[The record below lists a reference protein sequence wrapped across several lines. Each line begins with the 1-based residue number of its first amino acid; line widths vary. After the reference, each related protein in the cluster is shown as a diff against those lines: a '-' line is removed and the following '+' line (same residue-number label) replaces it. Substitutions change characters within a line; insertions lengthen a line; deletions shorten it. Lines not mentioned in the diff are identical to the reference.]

1 MFSAEYVRFE
11 CSAEALWE
19 YYMKRFQ
26 RLIFVAALA
35 LAAISCSS
43 GGDDD
48 HGMSL
53 TEQLN
58 SGTVVDLEGKSF
70 SEDAAVNSAVTI
82 KNGNFGGKT
91 ITVNSGNVVL
101 DNVQNLK
108 LVVSDNV
115 TDGTVTIRNSKGSAV
130 TVVVKG
136 GSAITIQD
144 SAVLNI
150 SVEKPNAAVN
160 LSGTT
165 TVSAVDVKADGASI
179 KSDSSA
185 MVTNVSVGADVR
197 NIAIEGGTVGV
208 VDAGTATVTV
218 GDGVKINDTT
228 GGKFVVSDNT
238 VKLPADAE
246 KLTIS
251 RVDLIKGSAKTAYE
265 EGDRFDFTGL
275 SATVTYS
282 DGNTATVNLTA
293 ANTKVN
299 GFNTGKVGSCTVTF
313 EYMGKPVSGLLS
325 VTVKESTKEY
335 KMLLEEGVQ
344 LLFDTKYDEGVAKIR
359 AAYEKEQNDETKMY
373 YALAEIATISTDKSV
388 ADIMRNNFGVTSYP
402 STLNALING
411 DWIKEY
417 VGARYVDTYEIVD
430 SDYDSWHVLRV
441 SGTETDSYNIAD
453 TVYVE
458 LEQVPN
464 VGWIRCSDYYD
475 REIYI
480 TNIKLDDNGKYFIT
494 EQSNYVRDLITD
506 STKYYDYNWADE
518 KFVRDDD
525 WGSTAPDFDVPDWLG
540 KSDKYKNSLIGTTQ
554 TAYSVSYLLYGN
566 LIHYNSDGLNGLVD
580 NVLLVFGDKFENAK
594 KLAAEIS
601 DSSVTVPADVIT
613 ALNLNEVL
621 GDSSIRIGKSE
632 LNVLIASMQILKGTF
647 QWLSSY
653 DLSANISS
661 LKKIFAADETDS
673 LKLIRDVISEKTFAI
688 RNADAMTASKNTF
701 LESIG
706 ILDNSYTYLVG
717 PSCEYPQA
725 AKDALKQYGDVL
737 LPAARNLKSCISD
750 GTVFYIPSENPFDS
764 GTWAASEANSSFG
777 IDMGKAFTPGY
788 FSKILKCSDST
799 ITFVGS
805 AETRYYGQNA
815 EGNYVSETSEEEIA
829 ISDSMSYDDVISK
842 ENEKAVVLQ
851 KKYSMNDYNGYLR
864 SYIDIG
870 IKLNKDVLNGLLPGL
885 SFESV
890 TIPIRSSDSEYEVE
904 PFGKLYIMGDMT
916 PWDVDSENS
925 FILMDVKKRLDS
937 TCIFTYEFVYNEETM
952 RRWGGS
958 LGRINFKLISKNNWN
973 GGDWGGKA
981 LVLNSEAVSCE
992 ESWNSANFTCNGLKN
1007 GSTYVVTA
1015 QKSVTGEIMIKI
1027 EGDVGPKIPI
1037 LDKLTATEMKQPGA
1051 CILIEPNNC
1060 EILSQTPICFEERD
1074 EKMVAS
1080 INVKIP
1086 ASNNDFPCFFS
1097 GRIHVGGTADY
1108 WSLEEPLSV
1117 DKDAIISDVPV
1128 RLLVSNNYWSNI
1140 NTNITAELDKD
1151 VNFTITITA
1160 DENGSTI
1167 CATLTE

>member
-1 MFSAEYVRFE
+1 
-11 CSAEALWE
+11 
-19 YYMKRFQ
+19 MKRFQ

-165 TVSAVDVKADGASI
+165 TVTAVDVKADGASI

-185 MVTNVSVGADVR
+185 MVTNVNVGEDVR
-197 NIAIEGGTVGV
+197 NIAIEGGTVGA
-208 VDAGTATVTV
+208 VDAGAATVTV

-228 GGKFVVSDNT
+228 GGKFVVSDDT

-251 RVDLIKGSAKTAYE
+251 RVELVTGSAKTAYE
-265 EGDRFDFTGL
+265 EGDTFDFTGL

-299 GFNTGKVGSCTVTF
+299 GFNAGKVGNCTVTF
-313 EYMGKPVSGLLS
+313 VYMGKTVSGSLS
-325 VTVKESTKEY
+325 VTVKASTKEY
-335 KMLLEEGVQ
+335 KKLLEEGVQ

-402 STLNALING
+402 LTLNALING
-411 DWIKEY
+411 DWLKEY
-417 VGARYVDTYEIVD
+417 KNTEWVWIYEPVKKAD
-430 SDYDSWHVLRV
+430 GWLVRV
-441 SGTETDSYNIAD
+441 NGTETPYYDVSNSIYISLKMDSD
-453 TVYVE
+453 E
-458 LEQVPN
+458 D
-464 VGWIRCSDYYD
+464 WIREYGDYS
-475 REIYI
+475 R
-480 TNIKLDDNGKYFIT
+480 IKDIRLDDNGKYLIDAYDYYV
-494 EQSNYVRDLITD
+494 NYLSGSTIPDSVQLWDYDYTDREKLVFVDED
-506 STKYYDYNWADE
+506 STRQPEYNLPA
-518 KFVRDDD
+518 
-525 WGSTAPDFDVPDWLG
+525 WLKDSDLYKDSLV
-540 KSDKYKNSLIGTTQ
+540 KSEQ
-554 TAYSVSYLLYGN
+554 TARTISWLVYGN
-566 LIHYNSDGLNGLVD
+566 LIECNPNGLNELVD

-601 DSSVTVPADVIT
+601 ESSVTVPADVIA

-661 LKKIFAADETDS
+661 LKKIFAAGETDS

-764 GTWAASEANSSFG
+764 GTWAASATNSSFG

-788 FSKILKCSDST
+788 FSTILKCSDSK
-799 ITFVGS
+799 ITFVGMT
-805 AETRYYGQNA
+805 EIRYDGRNA
-815 EGNYVSETSEEEIA
+815 HGEFVSEVLFKNKVEVSDDAAVDKLTKEAEDKVLALEEK
-829 ISDSMSYDDVISK
+829 YSK
-842 ENEKAVVLQ
+842 EGYTGWIDYTVSVGLKINKA
-851 KKYSMNDYNGYLR
+851 
-864 SYIDIG
+864 
-870 IKLNKDVLNGLLPGL
+870 VLNGLLPGI
-885 SFESV
+885 SFEDDTLWWLGTGYSGSSV
-890 TIPIRSSDSEYEVE
+890 ESTYITSISGDISSKETS
-904 PFGKLYIMGDMT
+904 LTMT
-916 PWDVDSENS
+916 RDKNDPT
-925 FILMDVKKRLDS
+925 LS
-937 TCIFTYEFVYNEETM
+937 TYAFTYDEESMTE
-952 RRWGGS
+952 WGGAY
-958 LGRINFKLISKNNWN
+958 GVINFKLEDRYGGANLSLNTEFVQLTSYGSNITCSGLISGEK
-973 GGDWGGKA
+973 
-981 LVLNSEAVSCE
+981 
-992 ESWNSANFTCNGLKN
+992 
-1007 GSTYVVTA
+1007 YVITA
-1015 QKSVTGEIMIKI
+1015 QKVSSSVVMVKI
-1027 EGDVGPKIPI
+1027 EGKDLGLPEPT
-1037 LDKLTATEMKQPGA
+1037 LSTLNAEEMSHAGA
-1051 CILIEPNNC
+1051 GILIKEDSYQILQNEFIPFEQSGDVYVATKTVIIPAGA
-1060 EILSQTPICFEERD
+1060 EIKWSDADTYALWGCVVVGDGKTLVKVVKQFGAGGTDLGTPVSLSLEHTYNFSVGD
-1074 EKMVAS
+1074 LVAS
-1080 INVKIP
+1080 E
-1086 ASNNDFPCFFS
+1086 
-1097 GRIHVGGTADY
+1097 T
-1108 WSLEEPLSV
+1108 E
-1117 DKDAIISDVPV
+1117 
-1128 RLLVSNNYWSNI
+1128 VS
-1140 NTNITAELDKD
+1140 
-1151 VNFTITITA
+1151 FTITITA
-1160 DENGSTI
+1160 GASGSTI

>member
-115 TDGTVTIRNSKGSAV
+115 TDGTLTIRNSKGSAV

-197 NIAIEGGTVGV
+197 NIAIEGGTVGT

-265 EGDRFDFTGL
+265 EGDTFDFTGL

-299 GFNTGKVGSCTVTF
+299 GFNAGKVGNCTVTF
-313 EYMGKPVSGLLS
+313 VYMGKTVSGSLS
-325 VTVKESTKEY
+325 VTVTASTKEY

-525 WGSTAPDFDVPDWLG
+525 WGSTAPDFNVPDWLA
-540 KSDKYKNSLIGTTQ
+540 KSDIYKSSLIGTTQ

-566 LIHYNSDGLNGLVD
+566 LIHCNPNGLNELVD
-580 NVLLVFGDKFENAK
+580 NVLTVFGTKFENAK

-601 DSSVTVPADVIT
+601 ESSVTVPADVIA
-613 ALNLNEVL
+613 ALNLDEVL

-632 LNVLIASMQILKGTF
+632 LNVLIASMQILKGMF

-673 LKLIRDVISEKTFAI
+673 LNLIRDVISEKTFAI
-688 RNADAMTASKNTF
+688 RNADAMTVSKNTF

-764 GTWAASEANSSFG
+764 GTWAASATNSSFG

-788 FSKILKCSDST
+788 FSDILKSSGSSST

-805 AETRYYGQNA
+805 AETEYYGQNA
-815 EGNYVSETSEEEIA
+815 EGNYVSETSEDEIA
-829 ISDSMSYDDVISK
+829 ITDSMSYDDVISK
-842 ENEKAVVLQ
+842 WNEKAVALQ
-851 KKYSMNDYNGYLR
+851 KKYSKDGYR
-864 SYIDIG
+864 GWIDSYVSIG
-870 IKLNKDVLNGLLPGL
+870 IKLNENVLNDLLPKL

-890 TIPIRSSDSEYEVE
+890 TIPLRSSDSAYEVE
-904 PFGKLYIMGDMT
+904 PVGKLYIVGDMDADFT
-916 PWDVDSENS
+916 
-925 FILMDVKKRLDS
+925 LMTVAGETDS
-937 TCIFTYEFVYNEETM
+937 TRTFTYTFIYNSKTM
-952 RRWGGS
+952 TEWDGGC
-958 LGRINFKLISKNNWN
+958 GKINFKFTSTDNWAGNNYGGIDLTLSNAFVNCERWN
-973 GGDWGGKA
+973 
-981 LVLNSEAVSCE
+981 NPT
-992 ESWNSANFTCNGLKN
+992 NFTCSGL
-1007 GSTYVVTA
+1007 GEGLEYVITA
-1015 QKSVTGEIMIKI
+1015 QKSVTGEVLVKI
-1027 EGDVGPKIPI
+1027 EGDKGTDLIPE
-1037 LDKLTATEMKQPGA
+1037 LDSLTVSEISKPGA
-1051 CILIEPNNC
+1051 YFIISSNSYGIED
-1060 EILSQTPICFEERD
+1060 ITSPIPFVED
-1074 EKMVAS
+1074 KSTGTYIAS
-1080 INVKIP
+1080 VDVTIP
-1086 ASNNDFPCFFS
+1086 ANETIEGNAKFEFYASVC
-1097 GRIHVGGTADY
+1097 VGGTNGY
-1108 WSLEEPLSV
+1108 YYSEKWVSTNET
-1117 DKDAIISDVPV
+1117 ISDNPV
-1128 RLLVSNNYWSNI
+1128 QLLVSDDKSFI
-1140 NTNITAELDKD
+1140 PTFISSETDKD
-1151 VNFTITITA
+1151 VNFTITVTA
-1160 DENGSTI
+1160 YNSGSTI
-1167 CATLTE
+1167 KVTRNE

>member
-26 RLIFVAALA
+26 RLIFVAALV

-165 TVSAVDVKADGASI
+165 TVTAVDVKADGASI
-179 KSDSSA
+179 KSDSST
-185 MVTNVSVGADVR
+185 MVTNVNVGADVS

-228 GGKFVVSDNT
+228 GGKFVVSDDT

-251 RVDLIKGSAKTAYE
+251 RVELVTDSAKTAYE
-265 EGDRFDFTGL
+265 VGDPFDFAGL
-275 SATVTYS
+275 SVKVTYS
-282 DGNTATVNLTA
+282 DGSTAPVRLTD

-299 GFNTGKVGSCTVTF
+299 GFNTGKVGNCTVTF
-313 EYMGKPVSGLLS
+313 VYRGKTVSGSLS
-325 VTVKESTKEY
+325 VTVTASTKEY
-335 KMLLEEGVQ
+335 KKLLEEGVQ

-661 LKKIFAADETDS
+661 LKEIFAADETDS

-706 ILDNSYTYLVG
+706 ILDNSYIYLVG

-737 LPAARNLKSCISD
+737 LPAARNLKTCISN

-764 GTWAASEANSSFG
+764 GTWAASAANSSFG

-805 AETRYYGQNA
+805 AETSYSLYN
-815 EGNYVSETSEEEIA
+815 ENEKVSDRLPEEEIA

-842 ENEKAVVLQ
+842 GNEKAVALQ
-851 KKYSMNDYNGYLR
+851 KQHSKDGYR
-864 SYIDIG
+864 GWIDSYVSIG
-870 IKLNKDVLNGLLPGL
+870 IKLNENVLNGLLPGL

-890 TIPIRSSDSEYEVE
+890 TIPLRSSYSSYEVE
-904 PFGKLYIMGDMT
+904 PVYIQTIYGDMGY
-916 PWDVDSENS
+916 NS
-925 FILMDVKKRLDS
+925 MTQDEADPTLS
-937 TCIFTYEFVYNEETM
+937 TYAFTYDEESMTE
-952 RRWGGS
+952 WGGAY
-958 LGRINFKLISKNNWN
+958 GVINFKLEDRYGGANLSLNTEFVQLTSYGSNITCSGLISGEK
-973 GGDWGGKA
+973 
-981 LVLNSEAVSCE
+981 
-992 ESWNSANFTCNGLKN
+992 
-1007 GSTYVVTA
+1007 YVITA
-1015 QKSVTGEIMIKI
+1015 QKVSSSVVMVKI
-1027 EGDVGPKIPI
+1027 EGKDLGLPEPT
-1037 LDKLTATEMKQPGA
+1037 LSTLNAEEMSQAGA
-1051 CILIEPNNC
+1051 GILIKEDSYQILQNEFIPFEQSGDVYVATKTVIIPAGA
-1060 EILSQTPICFEERD
+1060 EIKWSDADTYALWGCVVVGDGKTLVKVVKQFGAGGTDLGTPVSLSLEHTYNFSVGD
-1074 EKMVAS
+1074 LVAS
-1080 INVKIP
+1080 E
-1086 ASNNDFPCFFS
+1086 
-1097 GRIHVGGTADY
+1097 T
-1108 WSLEEPLSV
+1108 E
-1117 DKDAIISDVPV
+1117 
-1128 RLLVSNNYWSNI
+1128 VS
-1140 NTNITAELDKD
+1140 
-1151 VNFTITITA
+1151 FTITITA
-1160 DENGSTI
+1160 GASGSTI